1 VPEFPFLK
9 QIENYNCKIS
19 NSNNPSKT
27 TWNIIENETHKKG
40 SFKGIHL
47 NIDGKLT
54 NNYQTIVG
62 SVNTLADKIRSDNRY
77 ANNGKLNKNSPLH
90 YLIQAFEHPFRNIIF
105 NYVSTNEI

>member
-1 VPEFPFLK
+1 MSHSSVNLTPSWNTSSDSSTVPEFPFLK

-19 NSNNPSKT
+19 NSNNPLKT

-62 SVNTLADKIRSDNRY
+62 SVNTLV
-77 ANNGKLNKNSPLH
+77 NNC
-90 YLIQAFEHPFRNIIF
+90 R
-105 NYVSTNEI
+105 